1 MAGREVVDWC
11 MAHGACGA
19 SGPSGGSLADG
30 SQRRQRG
37 ASWRPRPTAGGWA
50 NGRVCQDMRAVV
62 DLNLAP
68 ACLVASHSAL
78 QGAHAGPSRGRGC
91 QSAVVS
97 RQLLV
102 VNRGLCMPGLHNAGP
117 LTVHVTAW
125 RASAAVG
132 VKRVDWGWLLRSA
145 SSSKR

>member
-11 MAHGACGA
+11 MVHGACGP

-62 DLNLAP
+62 DSNLLGSSMS
-68 ACLVASHSAL
+68 CWVAL
-78 QGAHAGPSRGRGC
+78 GVAG
-91 QSAVVS
+91 
-97 RQLLV
+97 
-102 VNRGLCMPGLHNAGP
+102 
-117 LTVHVTAW
+117 
-125 RASAAVG
+125 RA
-132 VKRVDWGWLLRSA
+132 RRSE
-145 SSSKR
+145 SG